1 MADSLGSPR
10 NINLNLPI
18 DYFSRSTTKF
28 VEWLEANTSTLRA
41 LPEEQIIL
49 RARTALASHIS
60 RLNDRDLAAH
70 IRQWAK
76 SHGFV
81 LPGSDKPPPITAGDS
96 EVVDRLKKLF
106 ASITT
111 QVKWGTGHETNTIS
125 VSGFTRTVNSGQTQ
139 SSISLGWDR
148 AIQFKTQTSGMTF
161 SASVGPDKWSM
172 SFTIGRAAPTISDL
186 ESIFRKGEAAIR
198 GVLSNLDKVDL
209 RDPGKTKTQFTP
221 YLDPIKSAIDAASK
235 AAAMRPG
242 DVSLGAIVQGG
253 APGTPG
259 AGSVSGGLVVTV
271 IF

>member
-1 MADSLGSPR
+1 MPEPFGSPR
-10 NINLNLPI
+10 KIDLNLPI

-49 RARTALASHIS
+49 RARAALVSEIS
-60 RLNDRDLAAH
+60 RLNDGDLAAQIH
-70 IRQWAK
+70 LWAK
-76 SHGFV
+76 SHGF
-81 LPGSDKPPPITAGDS
+81 LLQGSDKPAPKSAGDS

-106 ASITT
+106 ASIPT
-111 QVKWGTGHETNTIS
+111 QVRWGTGRESNTIS
-125 VSGFTRTVNSGQTQ
+125 VSGLTRTVNSGQTQ

-148 AIQFKTQTSGMTF
+148 AIQFKTQTSGMMF
-161 SASVGPDKWSM
+161 AASVGPEQWSM
-172 SFTIGRAAPTISDL
+172 SFTIGRVAPNISDL
-186 ESIFRKGEAAIR
+186 ESIFKKGEAAIR
-198 GVLSNLDKVDL
+198 GVLSNLDKVDF
-209 RDPGKTKTQFTP
+209 RDPGKTKIQFSP

-242 DVSLGAIVQGG
+242 DVSFGAFVKGG

-259 AGSVSGGLVVTV
+259 AGSVSGGLGVTV

>member
-1 MADSLGSPR
+1 MADPVGSPR
-10 NINLNLPI
+10 KINLNLPI
-18 DYFSRSTTKF
+18 DYFSQSTTKF
-28 VEWLEANTSTLRA
+28 VEWLEANTSALRTLG
-41 LPEEQIIL
+41 EEQIIL

-60 RLNDRDLAAH
+60 RLNDDDLGAQ
-70 IRQWAK
+70 IRQWAR
-76 SHGFV
+76 SHGFM
-81 LPGSDKPPPITAGDS
+81 LPGSDKLPPISAGDP

-106 ASITT
+106 ASIPT
-111 QVKWGTGHETNTIS
+111 QVRWGAGHESNMIS
-125 VSGFTRTVNSGQTQ
+125 VSGITRTVNSGQTQ

-209 RDPGKTKTQFTP
+209 RDPGKTKTQFTA

-235 AAAMRPG
+235 TAAMRPA

-259 AGSVSGGLVVTV
+259 AGSVSGGLVVIV